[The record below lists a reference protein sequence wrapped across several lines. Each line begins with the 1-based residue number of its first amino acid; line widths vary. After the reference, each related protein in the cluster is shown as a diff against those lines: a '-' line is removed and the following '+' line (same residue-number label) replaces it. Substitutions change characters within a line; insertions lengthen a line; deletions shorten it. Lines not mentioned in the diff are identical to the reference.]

1 MKTKVQSIPKGYS
14 SINAYLSVKDAVK
27 AIEFYKKA
35 FGAKEVGRIMMPDGT
50 VAHAEL
56 DIGNSRIML
65 AEENEQWGNRSPA
78 SIGGSPVSLCL
89 YVENVDAV
97 FERALK
103 EGAKVKGD
111 MAVKDQFYGDRS
123 GSLIDPFGHEWSVM
137 THIEDLTFEEMQK
150 RSDAMFAEVKKA
162 Q

>member
-1 MKTKVQSIPKGYS
+1 MKTPVQPIPKGYS
-14 SINAYLSVKDAVK
+14 SVNAYLTVKDAVK

-35 FGAKEVGRIMMPDGT
+35 FGAKEVGRIVMPDST

-78 SIGGSPVSLCL
+78 SLGGSPVLLCL

-103 EGAKVKGD
+103 EGAKVRGD
-111 MAVKDQFYGDRS
+111 MVVKDQFHGDRS
-123 GSLIDPFGHEWSVM
+123 GSLIDPFGHEWTIM
-137 THIEDLTFEEMQK
+137 THIEDLTFEELQS
-150 RSDAMFAEVKKA
+150 RTNAMFAEVK
-162 Q
+162 QE

>member
-1 MKTKVQSIPKGYS
+1 MKTTAQPIPKGFS
-14 SINAYLSVKDAVK
+14 SVNVYLSVKDAEK
-27 AIEFYKKA
+27 AIDFYKKA
-35 FGAKEVGRIMMPDGT
+35 FGAKEAGRLMMPDGK

-78 SIGGSPVSLCL
+78 SIGGSPVALCL
-89 YVENVDAV
+89 YVDNVDAV

-103 EGAKVKGD
+103 EGARVKGD
-111 MAVKDQFYGDRS
+111 MTVKDQFYGDRS
-123 GSLIDPFGHEWSVM
+123 GSLTDPFGHEWSIM

-150 RSDAMFAEVKKA
+150 RSDAMFANVK
-162 Q
+162 QEH

>member
-1 MKTKVQSIPKGYS
+1 MKATVQPIPKGYS
-14 SINAYLSVKDAVK
+14 SINAYLSVKNAEK
-27 AIEFYKKA
+27 AIEFYKKV
-35 FGAKEVGRIMMPDGT
+35 FGAKEVGRITMPDGT
-50 VAHAEL
+50 VGHVDL

-111 MAVKDQFYGDRS
+111 MTVKDQFYGDRS
-123 GSLIDPFGHEWSVM
+123 GSLIDPFGHEWSIM
-137 THIEDLTFEEMQK
+137 THIEDVTFEEMQK
-150 RSDAMFAEVKKA
+150 RTNAMFAEVK
-162 Q
+162 QEH

>member
-1 MKTKVQSIPKGYS
+1 MKTTVQPIPKGFS
-14 SINAYLSVKDAVK
+14 AVTPYLSVKNAEK

-35 FGAKEVGRIMMPDGT
+35 FGAKEVGRIRMPDGT
-50 VAHAEL
+50 VGHAEL

-65 AEENEQWGNRSPA
+65 AEENEQWGNRSPF
-78 SIGGSPVSLCL
+78 STGGSPVSLCL

-103 EGAKVKGD
+103 EGAKVKGE
-111 MAVKDQFYGDRS
+111 MTVKDQFHGDRS

-137 THIEDLTFEEMQK
+137 THIEDLTFEELQS
-150 RSDAMFAEVKKA
+150 RSDALFAGVK
-162 Q
+162 QRQ

>member
-1 MKTKVQSIPKGYS
+1 MKTSVQPIPKGYN
-14 SINAYLSVKDAVK
+14 SITSYLSVKDAVK

-35 FGAKEVGRIMMPDGT
+35 FGATEVGRISMPDGT
-50 VAHAEL
+50 VGHAEL

-65 AEENEQWGNRSPA
+65 AEENEQWGNRSPS

-97 FERALK
+97 FDHALR
-103 EGAKVKGD
+103 EGAKVRGD
-111 MAVKDQFYGDRS
+111 MVVKDQFHGDRS

-137 THIEDLTFEEMQK
+137 THIENLTFEELQS
-150 RSDAMFAEVKKA
+150 RSDAMFTGGKPE